1 MLVYCFHQFH
11 LFSVRGPSPG
21 NSPLCKTK
29 SRNATRKNEPLYIN
43 FFMLIYLQTINPT
56 DVEEGGV
63 VEGAAASKDVM
74 MGRLVNVSSKTLS
87 ACQAASTLPPVS

>member
-1 MLVYCFHQFH
+1 
-11 LFSVRGPSPG
+11 
-21 NSPLCKTK
+21 
-29 SRNATRKNEPLYIN
+29 
-43 FFMLIYLQTINPT
+43 MLIYLQTINPT

-74 MGRLVNVSSKTLS
+74 TGTLVNVSSKTLS